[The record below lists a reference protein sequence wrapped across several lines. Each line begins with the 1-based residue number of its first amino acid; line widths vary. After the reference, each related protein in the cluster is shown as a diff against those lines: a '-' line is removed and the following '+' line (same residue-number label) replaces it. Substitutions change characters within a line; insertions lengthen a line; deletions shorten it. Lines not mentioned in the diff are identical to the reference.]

1 MTIRHMR
8 IFAEVYRTENITQA
22 AGQLHMTQPA
32 VSRAIQELE
41 QYYGVQL
48 FERMNRRLYVTE
60 AARSFYGHATHI
72 LETFDLMER
81 ELKDWEELGRLRIGS
96 SISIGSRMLPGLIAE
111 FESMYPK
118 IKVSVSISNS
128 HAVQQAVV
136 RNDLDLGLVEGSVTE
151 EDLCAEAFQQDRM
164 LLIMHP
170 EHPLLKKEKIRLE
183 DLQEY
188 DLLLR
193 EPGSAGRDY
202 LDHLFAV
209 HEISVTPLWES
220 TSTRALLHAVAA
232 GIGISILPEM
242 LVSEVIESG
251 EVCSAPLEGEP
262 LIREHYLV
270 RHKNKFITPAL
281 KDLMRLCREAGAKSR

>member
-8 IFAEVYRTENITQA
+8 IFAEVYRTENVTQA

-60 AARSFYGHATHI
+60 AARSFYGHAMHI
-72 LETFDLMER
+72 LETFDLMEQ
-81 ELKDWEELGRLRIGS
+81 ELRDWEELGKLRIGS
-96 SISIGSRMLPGLIAE
+96 SISIGSRILPGLITE
-111 FESMYPK
+111 FNKMYPK
-118 IKVSVSISNS
+118 IKVSVLISNS
-128 HAVQQAVV
+128 QAVQQAVV

-151 EDLCAEAFQQDRM
+151 EDLCAEAFQRDKL
-164 LLIMHP
+164 LLIMHR
-170 EHPLLKKEKIRLE
+170 EHPLLEKEKIRLE

-193 EPGSAGRDY
+193 EPGSAVRDY

-209 HEISVTPLWES
+209 HEMSVTPLWES
-220 TSTRALLHAVAA
+220 TSTQALLGAVQK

-242 LVSEVIESG
+242 LVRDALDAG
-251 EVCSAPLEGEP
+251 EICSAPLFGES
-262 LIREHYLV
+262 LIRDHHLV
-270 RHKNKFITPAL
+270 RHKNKFLTPAL
-281 KDLMRLCREAGAKSR
+281 EDFMQLCREAGAGEC